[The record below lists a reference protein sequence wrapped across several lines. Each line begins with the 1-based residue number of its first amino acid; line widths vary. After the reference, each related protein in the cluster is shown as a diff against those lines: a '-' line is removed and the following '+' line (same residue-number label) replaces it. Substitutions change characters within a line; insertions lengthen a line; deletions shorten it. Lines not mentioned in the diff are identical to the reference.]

1 MLSIA
6 ELMVQKAMETVI
18 GKICHDLAPRPSPF
32 CSTVHLTLISSHIKE
47 NDDSITWKL
56 CTMYYECVRFRTTK
70 WNLYHVL
77 AATKWLSV
85 VLKQAANSVES
96 QILLLVGKLTLKR

>member
-56 CTMYYECVRFRTTK
+56 CSFSSKYGQNYRK
-70 WNLYHVL
+70 NHNPSAQLL
-77 AATKWLSV
+77 AK
-85 VLKQAANSVES
+85 
-96 QILLLVGKLTLKR
+96 G